1 MKMHEPKQEK
11 APDRKKILVV
21 EDDPNVRSMILQL
34 LTGLEEQCDIIE
46 ASDGKEALSRTG
58 AETID
63 LVILDIFLPTMN
75 GFEFCQQVRKAASS
89 RKIKILAI
97 TGYPEDDS
105 IKKIY
110 DAGADLCI
118 MKPLH
123 LDHFRQ
129 EVKRLLSEE
138 YV

>member
-1 MKMHEPKQEK
+1 MRGPKQKK
-11 APDRKKILVV
+11 APGRKKILVV
-21 EDDPNVRSMILQL
+21 EDDSNVRGMILQL
-34 LTGLEEQCDIIE
+34 LTGLEEHCDVIE
-46 ASDGKEALSRTG
+46 ASDGKEALFKASAG
-58 AETID
+58 EFD
-63 LVILDIFLPTMN
+63 LIILDIFLPTID
-75 GFEFCQQVRKAASS
+75 GFEFCQQVRKTASS
-89 RKIKILAI
+89 EKIKILAV

-129 EVKRLLSEE
+129 EIKRLLSEK
-138 YV
+138 